1 MADFQSQAM
10 GLTGLTIDGSST
22 APSRTEFSQ
31 FLSDGVIDV
40 TSRHLAAKPL
50 DDYLFL
56 AVSGEQNS
64 QGLDLNGARITSVVR
79 ESGTNNDWRDCSE
92 IHPSRQGQAV
102 STGSMYL
109 ATTHNPVYAI
119 LDNGAVSV
127 FPAPVDDAANKFK
140 VYYVNNSPA
149 ETDGTDLDHAST
161 GIKYFPNDKVHLV
174 VLYAAVQSLRN
185 ALSAKTLPDAVTFPV
200 LPASLTLSTVSTSLP
215 SFTTPSAF
223 VSPASLSDAN
233 ISFSEVGSFPEFIK
247 PVFSAPTLGAVGS
260 LTLPTVPVSPSLT
273 NSSVSFSTTAPVY
286 TGQVMAPDF
295 ADANTHLTDEDSE
308 LVASR
313 IQVIG
318 AQVNEFSAKV
328 QNELQEFNESNTEYQ
343 AQLQLSIQNAQLS
356 SKDDSNSLQ
365 KYSAELGVYQAEV
378 NAKVQEWVNEEWN
391 QNFQKY
397 QTDYG
402 QLLQEYTSGIQSES
416 GRVQNKPQDYQQK
429 VNKALQT
436 YQSETGYDVSR
447 LNADI
452 QKEVQRFTQDMAKEN
467 GTFQAN
473 INKYRAESD
482 IVSQKNQNDLA
493 KFSSDLQ
500 SYSSELSNKIQDFNG
515 RLQKSVADYNWMEN
529 RYKMLDAK
537 YNAEFAMMSPQQTQ

>member
-22 APSRTEFSQ
+22 APSRAEFSQ

-40 TSRHLAAKPL
+40 TSKHLAGKPL

-56 AVSGEQNS
+56 AVSSEQTS
-64 QGLDLNGARITSVVR
+64 QGLDLNGARITSVIR
-79 ESGTNNDWRDCSE
+79 ESGTDNDWRDCSE
-92 IHPSRQGQAV
+92 IHPSRQGQVV
-102 STGSMYL
+102 SAGSLYL
-109 ATTHNPVYAI
+109 ATTYNPVYTI
-119 LDNGAVSV
+119 LDNGGISV
-127 FPAPVDDAANKFK
+127 FPAPDSDPNTFK

-149 ETDGTDLDHAST
+149 ETDGTALDHAST
-161 GIKYFPNDKVHLV
+161 GIKYFPNDKVYLV

-185 ALSAKTLPDAVTFPV
+185 ALSAKTLPDAVTLPV
-200 LPASLTLSTVSTSLP
+200 LPASLTLSTVGTSLP

-223 VSPASLSDAN
+223 VSPASLSNVDV
-233 ISFSEVGSFPEFIK
+233 SFSEVGSFPAFVK
-247 PVFSAPTLGAVGS
+247 PVFSAPSLGSVGS
-260 LTLPTVPVSPSLT
+260 LTLPTVPVAPSLT
-273 NSSVSFSTTAPVY
+273 DNSISFSTSVPIYA
-286 TGQVMAPDF
+286 GQVMAPDF
-295 ADANTHLTDEDSE
+295 SDANSHITDEDPE
-308 LVASR
+308 MVASR
-313 IQVIG
+313 VQVIG

-343 AQLQLSIQNAQLS
+343 AQLQISIQNAQLS
-356 SKDDSNSLQ
+356 SKDDSNALQ

-402 QLLQEYTSGIQSES
+402 QLIQEHTSSIQSENN
-416 GRVQNKPQDYQQK
+416 RVQNQAQEYQQK

-436 YQSETGYDVSR
+436 YQSETGYDVSK

-452 QKEVQRFTQDMAKEN
+452 QKEVQRFTQDLAKEN
-467 GTFQAN
+467 GSFQAD
-473 INKYRAESD
+473 INKYRTESD
-482 IVSQKNQNDLA
+482 KVSQQNQNDLA

-500 SYSSELSNKIQDFNG
+500 SYSSEFSNKIQDFNG

-537 YNAEFAMMSPQQTQ
+537 YNTEFRLMSPQQTQ